1 MLNSICLADHVEPHL
16 PRICSVPVVGLFGK
30 LDTIVTEDHMD
41 AIRDSLEEMFE
52 EFPRCFAIRFFRESG
67 DFKLAGPVYANKE
80 I

>member
-1 MLNSICLADHVEPHL
+1 
-16 PRICSVPVVGLFGK
+16 
-30 LDTIVTEDHMD
+30 MD